1 MCSES
6 IHYIK
11 KRGGAESMLKIVGT
25 GDHQIVDERIIIDD
39 NNKITPFGF
48 KLMLTELVL
57 DLSLLYLIGKIVKK
71 VKK

>member
-1 MCSES
+1 
-6 IHYIK
+6 
-11 KRGGAESMLKIVGT
+11 MLKIVGT